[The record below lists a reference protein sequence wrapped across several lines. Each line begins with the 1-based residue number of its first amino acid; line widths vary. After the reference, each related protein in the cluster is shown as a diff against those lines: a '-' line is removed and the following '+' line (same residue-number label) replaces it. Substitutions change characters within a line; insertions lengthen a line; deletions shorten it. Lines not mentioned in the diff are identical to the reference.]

1 MKEYTKTIELRL
13 ETERNAM
20 KKVEPYLFD
29 LKQKPNVKDDVFYN
43 LLIAVSEAVNNA
55 VFHGNKLDKTKQIYV
70 KIEVENRH
78 IDIIV
83 TDEGKGFDIN
93 NVGDPREPE
102 NLLKSHGRGV
112 FLINELSDKVSYKI
126 ESSGVTVLM
135 TFFV

>member
-29 LKQKPNVKDDVFYN
+29 LKQKLNVKDDVFYN

>member
-1 MKEYTKTIELRL
+1 MSGYTTTIELRL

-20 KKVEPYLFD
+20 KKVEPYLYD
-29 LKQKPNVKDDVFYN
+29 LKQKLSVKDDVFYN

-55 VFHGNKLDKTKQIYV
+55 VFHGNKLDKSKLINV

-78 IDIIV
+78 IEIIV
-83 TDEGKGFDIN
+83 TDEGEGFDIE

-126 ESSGVTVLM
+126 ENSGVTVFM
-135 TFFV
+135 TFYV